1 MKYIS
6 LLNPITIK
14 YLIDNPNTKYFI
26 INTLKLI
33 LNDEDFE
40 LLNYFTHEEENV
52 RSYTFFKNKSKIVL
66 MDYNI
71 NENKDQFND
80 DLDILNFIKETSK
93 EEVHLVYFTT
103 EKGSNIYDENIHIIR
118 KSIPTKINIIPK
130 IRFDLLLCFSIP
142 VNISCGWF
150 GLILISH
157 SCPICTLGTL
167 VSSWDCTW

>member
-93 EEVHLVYFTT
+93 EEVHLIYFTT
-103 EKGSNIYDENIHIIR
+103 EHGSNIYDENIHIIR
-118 KSIPTKINIIPK
+118 KSNKNSPYLK
-130 IRFDLLLCFSIP
+130 
-142 VNISCGWF
+142 
-150 GLILISH
+150 LILAANYKEQKQTEFNDIIDYLYS
-157 SCPICTLGTL
+157 LDNQFL
-167 VSSWDCTW
+167 KRYLKERELLYNYK

>member
-66 MDYNI
+66 MVYNI

-93 EEVHLVYFTT
+93 EEVHLIYFTT
-103 EKGSNIYDENIHIIR
+103 EHGSNIYDENIHIIR
-118 KSIPTKINIIPK
+118 KNNKNSPYLK
-130 IRFDLLLCFSIP
+130 
-142 VNISCGWF
+142 
-150 GLILISH
+150 LILAENYKEQKQTEFNDIIDYLYS
-157 SCPICTLGTL
+157 LDNQFL
-167 VSSWDCTW
+167 KRYLKERELLYNYK

>member
-52 RSYTFFKNKSKIVL
+52 RSYTIFKNKSKIVL

-80 DLDILNFIKETSK
+80 DLDIINFIKETSK

-118 KSIPTKINIIPK
+118 KNNENSPYLK
-130 IRFDLLLCFSIP
+130 
-142 VNISCGWF
+142 
-150 GLILISH
+150 LILSENFKEQKQTEFNDI
-157 SCPICTLGTL
+157 IDYLYNL
-167 VSSWDCTW
+167 DNQFLKRYLKERELLYNYK

>member
-118 KSIPTKINIIPK
+118 KNNKNSTYLK
-130 IRFDLLLCFSIP
+130 
-142 VNISCGWF
+142 
-150 GLILISH
+150 LILAENYKEQKQTEFNDIIDYLYS
-157 SCPICTLGTL
+157 LDNQFL
-167 VSSWDCTW
+167 KRYLKERELLYNYK

>member
-52 RSYTFFKNKSKIVL
+52 RSYTIFKNKSKIVL

-93 EEVHLVYFTT
+93 EEVHLIYFTT
-103 EKGSNIYDENIHIIR
+103 EHGSNIYDENVHIIR
-118 KSIPTKINIIPK
+118 KNNKNSPYLK
-130 IRFDLLLCFSIP
+130 
-142 VNISCGWF
+142 
-150 GLILISH
+150 LILAENYKEQKQTEFNDIIDYLYSLDNQFLKRYLKEREH
-157 SCPICTLGTL
+157 LYNYK
-167 VSSWDCTW
+167 

>member
-118 KSIPTKINIIPK
+118 KNNKNSPYLK
-130 IRFDLLLCFSIP
+130 
-142 VNISCGWF
+142 
-150 GLILISH
+150 LILAANYKEQKQTEFNDIIDYLYS
-157 SCPICTLGTL
+157 LDNQFL
-167 VSSWDCTW
+167 KRYLKERELLYNYK

>member
-40 LLNYFTHEEENV
+40 LLNYFAHEEENV
-52 RSYTFFKNKSKIVL
+52 RSYTFLKNKSKIIL

-71 NENKDQFND
+71 NENKEQFND
-80 DLDILNFIKETSK
+80 DLDILNFIKETTK
-93 EEVHLVYFTT
+93 EEVHLIYFTT
-103 EKGSNIYDENIHIIR
+103 EKGPNIYDENIHIIR
-118 KSIPTKINIIPK
+118 KNNENSPYLK
-130 IRFDLLLCFSIP
+130 
-142 VNISCGWF
+142 
-150 GLILISH
+150 LILAENYKEQKQTEFNDI
-157 SCPICTLGTL
+157 IDYLYRL
-167 VSSWDCTW
+167 DNQFLKRYLKERELLYNYK

>member
-103 EKGSNIYDENIHIIR
+103 EHGPNIYDENIHIIR
-118 KSIPTKINIIPK
+118 KNNKNSPYLK
-130 IRFDLLLCFSIP
+130 
-142 VNISCGWF
+142 
-150 GLILISH
+150 LILAENYKEQKQTEFNDIIDYLYS
-157 SCPICTLGTL
+157 LDNQFL
-167 VSSWDCTW
+167 KRYLKERELLYNYK

>member
-26 INTLKLI
+26 INTLKLV
-33 LNDEDFE
+33 LNDENFE

-103 EKGSNIYDENIHIIR
+103 EKGSNIYDENNHIIR
-118 KSIPTKINIIPK
+118 KNNKNSPYLK
-130 IRFDLLLCFSIP
+130 
-142 VNISCGWF
+142 
-150 GLILISH
+150 LILAENYKEQKQTEFNDIIDYLYS
-157 SCPICTLGTL
+157 LDNQFL
-167 VSSWDCTW
+167 KRYLKERELLYNYK

>member
-33 LNDEDFE
+33 LNDENFE

-103 EKGSNIYDENIHIIR
+103 EHGSNIYDENIHIIR
-118 KSIPTKINIIPK
+118 KNNKNSPYLK
-130 IRFDLLLCFSIP
+130 
-142 VNISCGWF
+142 
-150 GLILISH
+150 LILAENYKEQKQTEFNDIIDYLYS
-157 SCPICTLGTL
+157 LDNQFL
-167 VSSWDCTW
+167 KRYLKERELLYNYK

>member
-6 LLNPITIK
+6 LLTPITIN

-93 EEVHLVYFTT
+93 EEVHLIYFTT
-103 EKGSNIYDENIHIIR
+103 EHGSNIYDENIHIIR
-118 KSIPTKINIIPK
+118 KNNKNSPYLK
-130 IRFDLLLCFSIP
+130 
-142 VNISCGWF
+142 
-150 GLILISH
+150 LILAENYKEQKQTEFNDIIDYLYS
-157 SCPICTLGTL
+157 LDNQFL
-167 VSSWDCTW
+167 KRYLKERELLYNYK

>member
-33 LNDEDFE
+33 LNAEDFE

-52 RSYTFFKNKSKIVL
+52 RSYTIFKNKSKIVL

-93 EEVHLVYFTT
+93 EEVHLIYFTT

-118 KSIPTKINIIPK
+118 KNNENSPYLK
-130 IRFDLLLCFSIP
+130 
-142 VNISCGWF
+142 
-150 GLILISH
+150 LILAENYKEQKQTEFNDI
-157 SCPICTLGTL
+157 IDYLYNL
-167 VSSWDCTW
+167 DNQFLKRYLKERELLYNYK

>member
-33 LNDEDFE
+33 LNAEDFE

-52 RSYTFFKNKSKIVL
+52 RSYTIFKNKSKIVL

-71 NENKDQFND
+71 NENKEQFND

-93 EEVHLVYFTT
+93 EEVHLIYFTT
-103 EKGSNIYDENIHIIR
+103 EKGSNIYDENIHILR
-118 KSIPTKINIIPK
+118 KNNENRPYLK
-130 IRFDLLLCFSIP
+130 
-142 VNISCGWF
+142 
-150 GLILISH
+150 LILAENYKEHKQTEFNDIIDYLYS
-157 SCPICTLGTL
+157 LDNQFL
-167 VSSWDCTW
+167 KRYLKERELLYNYK

>member
-80 DLDILNFIKETSK
+80 DLDIINFIKQTSK

-118 KSIPTKINIIPK
+118 KNNKNSPYLK
-130 IRFDLLLCFSIP
+130 
-142 VNISCGWF
+142 
-150 GLILISH
+150 LILAENYKEQKQTEFNDIIDYLYS
-157 SCPICTLGTL
+157 LDNQFL
-167 VSSWDCTW
+167 KRYLKERELLYNYK

>member
-52 RSYTFFKNKSKIVL
+52 RSYTIFKNKSKIVL

-80 DLDILNFIKETSK
+80 DLDIINFIKETSK
-93 EEVHLVYFTT
+93 EEVHLIYFTT
-103 EKGSNIYDENIHIIR
+103 EHGSNIYDENVHIIR
-118 KSIPTKINIIPK
+118 KNNKNSPYLK
-130 IRFDLLLCFSIP
+130 
-142 VNISCGWF
+142 
-150 GLILISH
+150 LILAENYKEQKQTEFNDIIDYLYSLDNQFLKRYLKEREH
-157 SCPICTLGTL
+157 LYNYK
-167 VSSWDCTW
+167 

>member
-118 KSIPTKINIIPK
+118 KNNKTSPYLK
-130 IRFDLLLCFSIP
+130 
-142 VNISCGWF
+142 
-150 GLILISH
+150 LILAENYKEQKQTEFNDIIDYLYS
-157 SCPICTLGTL
+157 LDNQFL
-167 VSSWDCTW
+167 KRYLKERELLYNYK

>member
-103 EKGSNIYDENIHIIR
+103 EQGSNIYDENIHIIR
-118 KSIPTKINIIPK
+118 KNNKNSPYLK
-130 IRFDLLLCFSIP
+130 
-142 VNISCGWF
+142 
-150 GLILISH
+150 LILAENYKEQKQTEFNDIIDYLYS
-157 SCPICTLGTL
+157 LDNQFL
-167 VSSWDCTW
+167 KRYLKERELLYNYK

>member
-14 YLIDNPNTKYFI
+14 CLIDNPNTKYFI

-40 LLNYFTHEEENV
+40 LLNYFAHEEENV
-52 RSYTFFKNKSKIVL
+52 RSYTIFKNKSKIVL

-103 EKGSNIYDENIHIIR
+103 EKGSNITDENIHIIR
-118 KSIPTKINIIPK
+118 KNNKNSPYLK
-130 IRFDLLLCFSIP
+130 
-142 VNISCGWF
+142 
-150 GLILISH
+150 LILSENYKEQKQTEFNDIIDYLYS
-157 SCPICTLGTL
+157 LDNQFL
-167 VSSWDCTW
+167 KRYLKERELLYNYK

>member
-33 LNDEDFE
+33 LNDENFE

-52 RSYTFFKNKSKIVL
+52 RSYTFFKNKSKVVL

-118 KSIPTKINIIPK
+118 KNNKNSPYLK
-130 IRFDLLLCFSIP
+130 
-142 VNISCGWF
+142 
-150 GLILISH
+150 LILAENYKEQKQTEFNDIIDYLYS
-157 SCPICTLGTL
+157 LDNQFL
-167 VSSWDCTW
+167 KRYLKERELLYNYK

>member
-33 LNDEDFE
+33 LNAEDFE

-52 RSYTFFKNKSKIVL
+52 RSYTIFKNKSKIVL

-80 DLDILNFIKETSK
+80 DLDIINFIKETSK

-118 KSIPTKINIIPK
+118 KNNENSPYLK
-130 IRFDLLLCFSIP
+130 
-142 VNISCGWF
+142 
-150 GLILISH
+150 LILAENYKEQKQTEFNDI
-157 SCPICTLGTL
+157 IDYLYNL
-167 VSSWDCTW
+167 DNQFLKRYLKERELLYNYK

>member
-93 EEVHLVYFTT
+93 EEVHLIYFTT
-103 EKGSNIYDENIHIIR
+103 EHGSNIYDENIHIIR
-118 KSIPTKINIIPK
+118 KSNKNSPYLK
-130 IRFDLLLCFSIP
+130 
-142 VNISCGWF
+142 
-150 GLILISH
+150 LILAENYKEQKQTEFNDIIDYLYS
-157 SCPICTLGTL
+157 LDNQFL
-167 VSSWDCTW
+167 KRYLKERELLYNYK

>member
-14 YLIDNPNTKYFI
+14 YLIYNPNTKYFI

-52 RSYTFFKNKSKIVL
+52 RSYTIFKNKSKIVL

-71 NENKDQFND
+71 NENKEQFND
-80 DLDILNFIKETSK
+80 DLDIINFIKETAK
-93 EEVHLVYFTT
+93 EEVHLIYFTT
-103 EKGSNIYDENIHIIR
+103 EHGPNIYDENIHIIR
-118 KSIPTKINIIPK
+118 KNNENNPYLK
-130 IRFDLLLCFSIP
+130 
-142 VNISCGWF
+142 
-150 GLILISH
+150 LILAENYKEQKQTEFNDIIDYLYS
-157 SCPICTLGTL
+157 LDNQFL
-167 VSSWDCTW
+167 KRYLKERELLYNYK

>member
-103 EKGSNIYDENIHIIR
+103 EHGSNIYDENIHIIR
-118 KSIPTKINIIPK
+118 KNNKNSPYLK
-130 IRFDLLLCFSIP
+130 
-142 VNISCGWF
+142 
-150 GLILISH
+150 LILAENYKEQKQTEFNDIIDYLYSLDNQFLKRYLKEREH
-157 SCPICTLGTL
+157 LYNYK
-167 VSSWDCTW
+167 

>member
-40 LLNYFTHEEENV
+40 LLNYFTYEKENV
-52 RSYTFFKNKSKIVL
+52 RSYTIFKNKSKIVL

-80 DLDILNFIKETSK
+80 DLDIINFIKETSK
-93 EEVHLVYFTT
+93 EEVHLIYFTT
-103 EKGSNIYDENIHIIR
+103 EKGPNIYDENIHIIR
-118 KSIPTKINIIPK
+118 KNNENSPYLK
-130 IRFDLLLCFSIP
+130 
-142 VNISCGWF
+142 
-150 GLILISH
+150 LILAENYKEQKQTEFNDIIDYLYS
-157 SCPICTLGTL
+157 LDNQFL
-167 VSSWDCTW
+167 KRYLKERELLYNYK

>member
-118 KSIPTKINIIPK
+118 KNNKNSQYLK
-130 IRFDLLLCFSIP
+130 
-142 VNISCGWF
+142 
-150 GLILISH
+150 LILAENYKEQKQTEFNDIIDYLYS
-157 SCPICTLGTL
+157 LDNQFL
-167 VSSWDCTW
+167 KRYLKERELLYNYK

>member
-14 YLIDNPNTKYFI
+14 YLIDSPNTKYFI

-103 EKGSNIYDENIHIIR
+103 EKGSNIYDKNIHIIR
-118 KSIPTKINIIPK
+118 KSNKNSPYLK
-130 IRFDLLLCFSIP
+130 
-142 VNISCGWF
+142 
-150 GLILISH
+150 LILAENYKEQKQTEFNDIIDYLYS
-157 SCPICTLGTL
+157 LDNQFL
-167 VSSWDCTW
+167 KRYLKERELLYNYK

>member
-80 DLDILNFIKETSK
+80 DLDILSFIKETSK

-103 EKGSNIYDENIHIIR
+103 EKGSNIYDKNIHIIR
-118 KSIPTKINIIPK
+118 KNNKNSPYLK
-130 IRFDLLLCFSIP
+130 
-142 VNISCGWF
+142 
-150 GLILISH
+150 LILAENYKEQKQTEFNDIIDYLYS
-157 SCPICTLGTL
+157 LDNQFL
-167 VSSWDCTW
+167 KRYLKERELLYNYK

>member
-103 EKGSNIYDENIHIIR
+103 EHGSNIYDENIHIIR
-118 KSIPTKINIIPK
+118 KNNKNSPYLK
-130 IRFDLLLCFSIP
+130 
-142 VNISCGWF
+142 
-150 GLILISH
+150 LILAENYKEQKQTEFNDIIDYLYS
-157 SCPICTLGTL
+157 IDNQFLKRYL
-167 VSSWDCTW
+167 KERELLYNYK

>member
-118 KSIPTKINIIPK
+118 KSNKNSPYLK
-130 IRFDLLLCFSIP
+130 
-142 VNISCGWF
+142 
-150 GLILISH
+150 LILAENYKEQKQTEFNDIIDYLYS
-157 SCPICTLGTL
+157 LDNQFL
-167 VSSWDCTW
+167 KRYLKERELLYNYK

>member
-26 INTLKLI
+26 INTLKII

-52 RSYTFFKNKSKIVL
+52 RSYTIFKNKSKIVL

-80 DLDILNFIKETSK
+80 DLDIINFIKETSK

-118 KSIPTKINIIPK
+118 KNNKNSPYLK
-130 IRFDLLLCFSIP
+130 
-142 VNISCGWF
+142 
-150 GLILISH
+150 LILSENYKEQKQTEFNDI
-157 SCPICTLGTL
+157 IDYLYNL
-167 VSSWDCTW
+167 DNQFLKRYLKERELLYNYK

>member
-118 KSIPTKINIIPK
+118 KNNKNSPYLK
-130 IRFDLLLCFSIP
+130 
-142 VNISCGWF
+142 
-150 GLILISH
+150 LILAENYKEQKQTEFNDSIDYLYS
-157 SCPICTLGTL
+157 LDNQFL
-167 VSSWDCTW
+167 KRYLKERELLYNYK

>member
-52 RSYTFFKNKSKIVL
+52 RSYTIFKNTSKIIL

-80 DLDILNFIKETSK
+80 DLDIINFIKETSK

-118 KSIPTKINIIPK
+118 KNNKNSPYLK
-130 IRFDLLLCFSIP
+130 
-142 VNISCGWF
+142 
-150 GLILISH
+150 LILAENYKEQKQTEFNDIIDYLYS
-157 SCPICTLGTL
+157 LDNQFL
-167 VSSWDCTW
+167 KRYLKERELLYNYK

>member
-52 RSYTFFKNKSKIVL
+52 RSYTIFKNKTKIVL

-80 DLDILNFIKETSK
+80 DLDIINFIKETSK

-103 EKGSNIYDENIHIIR
+103 EKGSNIYDENIRIIR
-118 KSIPTKINIIPK
+118 KNNKNSPYLK
-130 IRFDLLLCFSIP
+130 
-142 VNISCGWF
+142 
-150 GLILISH
+150 LILAENYKEQKQTEFNDI
-157 SCPICTLGTL
+157 IDYLYNL
-167 VSSWDCTW
+167 DNQFLKRYLKERELLYNYK

>member
-52 RSYTFFKNKSKIVL
+52 RSYTIFKNKSKIVL

-80 DLDILNFIKETSK
+80 DLDIINFIKETSK
-93 EEVHLVYFTT
+93 EEVHLIYFTT
-103 EKGSNIYDENIHIIR
+103 EKGPNIYDENIHIIR
-118 KSIPTKINIIPK
+118 KNNENSPYLK
-130 IRFDLLLCFSIP
+130 
-142 VNISCGWF
+142 
-150 GLILISH
+150 LILAENYKEQKQTEFNDIIDYLYS
-157 SCPICTLGTL
+157 LDNQFL
-167 VSSWDCTW
+167 KRYLKERELLYNYK

>member
-52 RSYTFFKNKSKIVL
+52 RSYTIFKNKSKIVL

-118 KSIPTKINIIPK
+118 KNNENSPYLK
-130 IRFDLLLCFSIP
+130 
-142 VNISCGWF
+142 
-150 GLILISH
+150 LILSENYKEQKQTEFNDIIDYLYS
-157 SCPICTLGTL
+157 LDNQFL
-167 VSSWDCTW
+167 KRYLKERELLYNYK

>member
-52 RSYTFFKNKSKIVL
+52 RSYTIFKNKSKIVL

-80 DLDILNFIKETSK
+80 DLDIINFIKETAK
-93 EEVHLVYFTT
+93 EEVHLIYFTT
-103 EKGSNIYDENIHIIR
+103 EHGSNIYDENIHIIR
-118 KSIPTKINIIPK
+118 KNNKNSPHLK
-130 IRFDLLLCFSIP
+130 
-142 VNISCGWF
+142 
-150 GLILISH
+150 LILAENYKEQKQTEFNDIIDYLYSLDNQFLKRYLKEREH
-157 SCPICTLGTL
+157 LYNYK
-167 VSSWDCTW
+167 

>member
-33 LNDEDFE
+33 LNAEDFE
-40 LLNYFTHEEENV
+40 LLNHFTHEEENV
-52 RSYTFFKNKSKIVL
+52 RSYTIFKNKSKIVL

-71 NENKDQFND
+71 NENKEQFND

-93 EEVHLVYFTT
+93 EEVHLIYFTT

-118 KSIPTKINIIPK
+118 KNNENSPYLK
-130 IRFDLLLCFSIP
+130 
-142 VNISCGWF
+142 
-150 GLILISH
+150 LILAENYKEQKQTEFNDIIDYLYS
-157 SCPICTLGTL
+157 LDNQFL
-167 VSSWDCTW
+167 KRYLKERELLYNYK

>member
-71 NENKDQFND
+71 NENKDKFND

-93 EEVHLVYFTT
+93 EEVHLIYFTT
-103 EKGSNIYDENIHIIR
+103 EHGSNIYDENIHIIR
-118 KSIPTKINIIPK
+118 KNNKNSPYLK
-130 IRFDLLLCFSIP
+130 
-142 VNISCGWF
+142 
-150 GLILISH
+150 LILAENYKEQKQTEFNDIIDYLYS
-157 SCPICTLGTL
+157 LDNQFL
-167 VSSWDCTW
+167 KRYLKERELLYNYK

>member
-33 LNDEDFE
+33 LNAEDFE

-52 RSYTFFKNKSKIVL
+52 RSYAIFKNKSKIVL

-71 NENKDQFND
+71 NENKEQFND

-93 EEVHLVYFTT
+93 EEVHLIYFTT

-118 KSIPTKINIIPK
+118 KNNENSPYLK
-130 IRFDLLLCFSIP
+130 
-142 VNISCGWF
+142 
-150 GLILISH
+150 LILAENYKEQKQTEFNDIIDYLYS
-157 SCPICTLGTL
+157 LDNQFL
-167 VSSWDCTW
+167 KRYLKERELLYNYK